1 MREAK
6 VFKQGENWK
15 PTQTVPR
22 TPRLSQGV
30 SRGNR
35 GSANFN
41 VKALS
46 KPVG

>member
-15 PTQTVPR
+15 PTQTVPK

-30 SRGNR
+30 SRGSR
-35 GSANFN
+35 G
-41 VKALS
+41 
-46 KPVG
+46 